1 MKTKFPLLLILLF
14 CVSLFGQKKITKK
27 YESEELQDIRTIQI
41 HLPRGYERDTI
52 TNYPLTIVLD
62 SEYLYDLYVG
72 NSKLFS
78 HTDRAPKQI
87 VVGIEMADTRLKDAS
102 INEERESSLTADS
115 RSFIKFIKE
124 ELLPYIEGNYKTS
137 PFLTIV
143 GNGISANL
151 LTHFLRDETPL
162 FNSYICLNPTFS
174 PDISAQMQSYNLSK
188 LGSIDNTYYFYMND
202 SKFIGEGKKQ
212 QVSILNSYLQT
223 LDVKNFN
230 IKYDLTEC
238 SPSNISAIGEAIP
251 RALNKIFE
259 IYSGISKEEF
269 ETKIKDLSPLD
280 AIAYLEN
287 KYIEID
293 YLFGANLGI
302 REIDIIAIESIII
315 DKENGDHL
323 KTYGEMILNL
333 YPFSPLG
340 HYYLGR
346 YFESGQNWRRAL
358 QEYRLGYGKMDPAD
372 PNADK
377 FYHNVQRMLKKG

>member
-1 MKTKFPLLLILLF
+1 MKTKFPLLLLLLF

-41 HLPRGYERDTI
+41 HLPKGYERDST

-87 VVGIEMADTRLKDAS
+87 VVGIEMAETRLKDAS
-102 INEERESSLTADS
+102 IDETRKSSLTADS
-115 RSFIKFIKE
+115 RSFLNFIKE

-151 LTHFLRDETPL
+151 LTHFLRDDTPI
-162 FNSYICLNPTFS
+162 FNSYVCLNPTFS
-174 PDISAQMQSYNLSK
+174 PDISTHMQSYNLSK
-188 LGSIDNTYYFYMND
+188 LGTIDNTYYFYMND
-202 SKFIGEGKKQ
+202 SQFIGEDKKQ
-212 QVSILNSYLQT
+212 QVSALNTYLQT
-223 LDVKNFN
+223 LNIKNFN

-377 FYHNVQRMLKKG
+377 FYQNVQRMLKKG

>member
-1 MKTKFPLLLILLF
+1 MKTKFPLLIVLLF
-14 CVSLFGQKKITKK
+14 CVSLFGQKKISKK
-27 YESEELQDIRTIQI
+27 YESEELQDIRNIQI
-41 HLPRGYERDTI
+41 HLPKGYELDTV

-62 SEYLYDLYVG
+62 AEYLFDLYVG

-87 VVGIEMADTRLKDAS
+87 VVGIEMAETRLKDAS
-102 INEERESSLTADS
+102 IDETRRSSLTADS
-115 RSFIKFIKE
+115 RSFLKFIKD

-151 LTHFLRDETPL
+151 LTHFLRDDTPI
-162 FNSYICLNPTFS
+162 FNSYVCLNPTFS
-174 PDISAQMQSYNLSK
+174 PDINTQMQSYDLSK
-188 LGSIDNTYYFYMND
+188 LGTIDNTYYFYMND
-202 SKFIGEGKKQ
+202 GQFIGEKKKQ
-212 QVSILNSYLQT
+212 QVSSLNTYLQT
-223 LDVKNFN
+223 LKVKNFN
-230 IKYDLTEC
+230 IKYDLIES
-238 SPSNISAIGEAIP
+238 SPSNVSAIGEAIP

-269 ETKIKDLSPLD
+269 ETKIKDLQPLD

-293 YLFGANLGI
+293 YLFGSNLGI

-315 DKENGDHL
+315 EKENGDHL
-323 KTYGEMILNL
+323 RTYGEMILNL
-333 YPFSPLG
+333 YPYSPLG

-346 YFESGQNWRRAL
+346 YFEAGQNWRRAL

-377 FYHNVQRMLKKG
+377 FYQNVQRMLKKG